1 MTATVTVKQ
10 VNTPSRD
17 GAHHRE
23 QGLASVRVF
32 CYCGQVLDQHV
43 TISKAASTYS
53 LLITGTVSHHF
64 LLRCP
69 YYFKA
74 SLPLAGAEE
83 ELGRGAQRVPVPLGV
98 HRFHPEED
106 SQAEAGRRDE
116 AAGA

>member
-1 MTATVTVKQ
+1 MKQ
-10 VNTPSRD
+10 TTEGRAWLLCS
-17 GAHHRE
+17 
-23 QGLASVRVF
+23 VF

-53 LLITGTVSHHF
+53 LLVTGTVSHHF
-64 LLRCP
+64 LLQCP

-74 SLPLAGAEE
+74 SLPFAGAEE
-83 ELGRGAQRVPVPLGV
+83 ELGSGAQRVPVPLGL

>member
-1 MTATVTVKQ
+1 MTATVTVKE

-17 GAHHRE
+17 RADHRG

-43 TISKAASTYS
+43 TYS
-53 LLITGTVSHHF
+53 LLVTGTVSHHF
-64 LLRCP
+64 LLQCL

-74 SLPLAGAEE
+74 SLPFAGAEE
-83 ELGRGAQRVPVPLGV
+83 KLGRGAQRVPVPLGL